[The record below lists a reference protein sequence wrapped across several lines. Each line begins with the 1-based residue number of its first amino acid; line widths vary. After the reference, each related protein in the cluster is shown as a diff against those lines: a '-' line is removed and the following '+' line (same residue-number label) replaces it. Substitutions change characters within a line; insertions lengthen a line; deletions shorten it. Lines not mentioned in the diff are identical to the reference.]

1 MKKNM
6 GKNRRTVL
14 RENELTNSGVGK
26 LLLADNERLQQEVD
40 VLKKSLKESQDQLED
55 LRTRNHE
62 LDKANSIL
70 GFRLNTVF
78 LPEFLKFI
86 ASSVGAGLSV
96 NFFFSNQVVWAIIV
110 LVLSVVIYGGILY
123 LYRK

>member
-1 MKKNM
+1 MR
-6 GKNRRTVL
+6 KNRRTVL
-14 RENELTNSGVGK
+14 QENELINPGVGK
-26 LLLADNERLQQEVD
+26 LLLANNKKLQQEMN
-40 VLKKSLKESQDQLED
+40 VLKKSLKESQDQLEN

-62 LDKANSIL
+62 LDKINSIL
-70 GFRLNTVF
+70 GFRLNTAF
-78 LPEFLKFI
+78 FPEFLKFI

-96 NFFFSNQVVWAIIV
+96 NLFFYNQEVWAITV